1 MGSNLSQ
8 SIDFEK
14 NLYIIFDSYPVINYS
29 NGKDSNLLEKN
40 AYYKKYIKHK
50 IIKSFQTISNVKI
63 IIPDSRFIIQNK
75 INDKDKI
82 IYYQINIRI
91 EFNNRE
97 DTKNMNSIDI
107 PLSSS
112 LMSIINIENIYNN
125 KTIKFELLEK
135 TIRNVFMMDV
145 INNKKIKIDKDN
157 YIDLTGNN
165 NFIQNIEIYHDI

>member
-1 MGSNLSQ
+1 MGSNLSK

-14 NLYIIFDSYPVINYS
+14 KLYIIFDSYPVVNYS

-40 AYYKKYIKHK
+40 AYYKKYIKSK
-50 IIKSFQTISNVKI
+50 IIKSFHTITNVKI

-75 INDKDKI
+75 INHKDKI

-91 EFNNRE
+91 EFNNIQE
-97 DTKNMNSIDI
+97 TKNINNIDI

-112 LMSIINIENIYNN
+112 LMSNINIENLYNN

-135 TIRNVFMMDV
+135 TIHNLFMMDV
-145 INNKKIKIDKDN
+145 MNNKKIKIGEDN